1 MNSFHLKL
9 LAQLILGISL
19 VLGIHFG
26 ICQVMSI
33 QLNFPVVGLYS
44 VLLIGTILVFEMSY
58 WNHELLPN
66 QINAGFLLGTFLK
79 AGLVYFFIVKK
90 ADMSI
95 TSNKIHIIILYLSSL
110 LIEVIILFRLLNT
123 EKESARQ

>member
-90 ADMSI
+90 L
-95 TSNKIHIIILYLSSL
+95 T
-110 LIEVIILFRLLNT
+110 
-123 EKESARQ
+123 